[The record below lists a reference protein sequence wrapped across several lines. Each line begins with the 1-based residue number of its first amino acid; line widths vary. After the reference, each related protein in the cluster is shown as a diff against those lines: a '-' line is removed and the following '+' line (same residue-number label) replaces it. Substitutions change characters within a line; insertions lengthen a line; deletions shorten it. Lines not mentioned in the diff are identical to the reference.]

1 MTTSLRDQLLFASGQ
16 EFHDLFMSTS
26 VNLQLIRAHLTDLK
40 AALFE
45 LGDAFPATAHLQALN
60 EAQKRVAAEHSNTLR
75 SILALLCDVAPAGP
89 KLDDLRARVQRGS
102 ASALLRAMEHA
113 KDFADACEAG
123 RALQR
128 VSVSVDKLLAG
139 ALSIEQQ
146 IQARGAAADAAW
158 IASME
163 KLVQEKRDAA
173 AASTNLAEFRAAWT
187 QTREF
192 ALMAQMKSLLD
203 SINAAVPLFELHK
216 RATAALNNGRASVVN
231 GAAFEDRVAAA
242 TRDIVQL
249 CGYDAEWFDEC
260 QRCNEALLPSTR
272 NSSSAPWVDQSK
284 SAHSVRCRELGKPN
298 IRVAHNLS
306 VLEPVEKDGVETWSA
321 VGEID
326 GLVYDACDNTV
337 LIWIEAKGHAAD
349 LGKADAQATGTL
361 KKVFARRAVLSAER
375 SKEPWFNADSFS
387 LFRDDAARARRC
399 VIVTR
404 LVDAESPLR
413 VPSNVV
419 TAMQKLV
426 WSVDDDAQLLDGVEN
441 IRSAVSRPKHRQPIE
456 IVRFYESFG
465 ALDRIV
471 LLPGDASIGRSG

>member
-1 MTTSLRDQLLFASGQ
+1 MSSRDQLLFASGQ
-16 EFHDLFMSTS
+16 EFHDLFMSS
-26 VNLQLIRAHLTDLK
+26 PVNLQLIRAHLTDLK

-60 EAQKRVAAEHSNTLR
+60 AAQKRVVAEHSNTLR
-75 SILALLCDVAPAGP
+75 SIVSLLCDVAPAGP
-89 KLDDLRARVQRGS
+89 KLDDLRARVHRGS
-102 ASALLRAMEHA
+102 ASAVLRAMELA
-113 KDFADACEAG
+113 KDFADATEAG

-158 IASME
+158 VASME

-216 RATAALNNGRASVVN
+216 RATAALNNGRASVAN

-260 QRCNEALLPSTR
+260 QRCNEAHLPSSTR
-272 NSSSAPWVDQSK
+272 SSSSSAPWVDQSK
-284 SAHSVRCRELGKPN
+284 SAHSMRCRELGKPN

-306 VLEPVEKDGVETWSA
+306 VLEPVEKDGVETWMA

-361 KKVFARRAVLSAER
+361 KKVFARRAVLAAER
-375 SKEPWFNADSFS
+375 SKEPWFNADSFA

-413 VPSNVV
+413 VPSYVV

-441 IRSAVSRPKHRQPIE
+441 IRSAVSRLKHRQPIE

-471 LLPGDASIGRSG
+471 LLPGDPSV